1 MAMNISNL
9 VIDRIL
15 RGVMFS
21 TTTREALWSVS
32 QISSFSISIT
42 TDSQDAVDA
51 QDTPIMTF
59 YRAKQCEISAENAL
73 WDLGLFAAQGGGDNA
88 LEASTAEVTY
98 NVPIF
103 DEITLAS
110 ATSAT
115 LTYTPVTPTGETYAV
130 PYVYVLNGDG
140 TLGQKLTAAGSAA
153 TGKFAQSGATLTFAS
168 GDLAIGDT
176 IIAFYERVANGTAGS
191 QALRL
196 KNTAKD
202 FPKAGK
208 FIMEILC
215 CDPCDKTNLYY
226 AYLILP
232 SATLAPDVD
241 LDFATDA
248 RHAFTLRAQQDYCDK
263 DKLLYQLVVPEA
275 PATGA

>member
-1 MAMNISNL
+1 MNISNL

-21 TTTREALWSVS
+21 TSTREALWSVS

-51 QDTPIMTF
+51 TGTPIMTF
-59 YRAKQCEISAENAL
+59 HRAKQCEISAENAL
-73 WDLGLFAAQGGGDNA
+73 WDLTLFAAQGGGDNA
-88 LEASTAEVTY
+88 LTSSSAANKF

-103 DEITLAS
+103 DEIELAS

-115 LTYTPVTPTGETYAV
+115 LTHTPVLPTGETYAV
-130 PYVYVLNGDG
+130 PYIYVLNGDG
-140 TLGQKLTAAGSAA
+140 SMGKKLTCVNTTPGENEYSV
-153 TGKFAQSGATLTFAS
+153 SGTSVTFHS
-168 GDLAIGDT
+168 GDLAVGDT
-176 IIAFYERVANGTAGS
+176 IIAFYEYEANGTSGT
-191 QALRL
+191 QAVKLQ
-196 KNTAKD
+196 NTAKD

-208 FIMEILC
+208 FVLEILC
-215 CDPCDKTNLYY
+215 CDPCDKTTLYY
-226 AYLILP
+226 AYLVMP

-248 RHAFTLRAQQDYCDK
+248 THAFTLRAQQDYCDK
-263 DKLLYQLVVPEA
+263 QKLLYSLIVPEA
-275 PATGA
+275 ASN

>member
-1 MAMNISNL
+1 MALNISNL

-42 TDSQDAVDA
+42 TDSQDAVDGTG
-51 QDTPIMTF
+51 TPIMTF

-73 WDLGLFAAQGGGDNA
+73 WDLSLFAAQGGGVQA
-88 LEASTAEVTY
+88 LQSSSAQNRF

-103 DEITLAS
+103 DEIEMAS

-115 LTYTPVTPTGETYAV
+115 LTHTPVLPAGETYAV

-140 TLGQKLTAAGSAA
+140 SMGKKLVCGGTAAEGVY
-153 TGKFAQSGATLTFAS
+153 TQSGTTLTFAS
-168 GDLAIGDT
+168 GDLAVGDT
-176 IIAFYERVANGTAGS
+176 IIAFYEYEANGTSGN
-191 QALRL
+191 QAVKLM
-196 KNTAKD
+196 NTAKD

-208 FIMEILC
+208 FVLEILC
-215 CDPCDKTNLYY
+215 CDPCDRTNLYY
-226 AYLILP
+226 AYLIMP
-232 SATLAPDVD
+232 AATLAPDVD

-248 RHAFTLRAQQDYCDK
+248 THAFTLRAQQDYCDRSK
-263 DKLLYQLVVPEA
+263 VLYQLIVPESA
-275 PATGA
+275 NS

>member
-21 TTTREALWSVS
+21 TTTREALWNVS
-32 QISSFSISIT
+32 QISRFSISVT
-42 TDSQDAVDA
+42 SDSQDAVDA
-51 QDTPIMTF
+51 TDTPIMTF
-59 YRAKQCEISAENAL
+59 YRAKQCEVSAENAL
-73 WDLGLFAAQGGGDNA
+73 WDLGLFAAQGGNQLD
-88 LEASTAEVTY
+88 ASTATNKY

-103 DEITLAS
+103 DEITLES

-115 LTYTPVTPTGETYAV
+115 LTHTPKAPTGETYAV

-140 TLGQKLTAAGSAA
+140 TLGKKFECGTTAAAGVFTQ
-153 TGKFAQSGATLTFAS
+153 TGTTLTFAAN
-168 GDLAIGDT
+168 DLAVGDT
-176 IIAFYERVANGTAGS
+176 IIAFYEYEANGTSGN
-191 QALRL
+191 QALRM
-196 KNTAKD
+196 KNSAKD

-208 FIMEILC
+208 FVMEVLC
-215 CDPCDKTNLYY
+215 CDPCDKSTLYY
-226 AYLILP
+226 AYLIMP

-248 RHAFTLRAQQDYCDK
+248 RHSFTLRAQQDYCDK
-263 DKLLYQLVVPEA
+263 EKLLYTLCVPEA
-275 PATGA
+275 L

>member
-1 MAMNISNL
+1 MNISNL

-32 QISSFSISIT
+32 QISNFSISVT
-42 TDSQDAVDA
+42 TDSQDAVDSTG
-51 QDTPIMTF
+51 TPIMTF
-59 YRAKQCEISAENAL
+59 HRAKQCEITAENAL
-73 WDLGLFAAQGGGDNA
+73 WDLGLFAAQSGGDQA
-88 LEASTAEVTY
+88 LASSTSTNKF

-103 DEITLAS
+103 DEIELAS

-115 LTYTPVTPTGETYAV
+115 LSHTPVLPTGETYAV

-140 TLGQKLTAAGSAA
+140 TLGRKLVCAGTAAEGAY
-153 TGKFAQSGATLTFAS
+153 TQSGTTLTFAS

-176 IIAFYERVANGTAGS
+176 IIAFYEYEANGTSGS
-191 QALRL
+191 QAVKLQ
-196 KNTAKD
+196 NTAKD

-208 FIMEILC
+208 FVLEILA
-215 CDPCDKTNLYY
+215 CDPCDKTTLYY
-226 AYLILP
+226 AYLVMP

-241 LDFATDA
+241 LDFSTDA
-248 RHAFTLRAQQDYCDK
+248 THSFTLRAQQDYCDK
-263 DKLLYQLVVPEA
+263 TKLLYSLIVPEA
-275 PATGA
+275 ANS

>member
-1 MAMNISNL
+1 MLISNL

-32 QISSFSISIT
+32 QISSFSISVT

-51 QDTPIMTF
+51 TGTPIMTF

-73 WDLGLFAAQGGGDNA
+73 WDLSLFAAQGGGNNA
-88 LEASTAEVTY
+88 LVSSSATNKF

-103 DEITLAS
+103 DEIELAS

-115 LTYTPVTPTGETYAV
+115 LTHTPVLPSGATYAV

-140 TLGQKLTAAGSAA
+140 SMGKKLVAGSAA
-153 TGKFAQSGATLTFAS
+153 EAGVFAQSGATLTFAA
-168 GDLAIGDT
+168 DEFAVGDT
-176 IIAFYERVANGTAGS
+176 IIAFYEYEANGTAGS
-191 QALRL
+191 QAVKLQ
-196 KNTAKD
+196 NTAKD

-208 FIMEILC
+208 FVLEVLC
-215 CDPCDKTNLYY
+215 VDPCDRTQIYY
-226 AYLILP
+226 AYLIMP
-232 SATLAPDVD
+232 AATLAPDVD
-241 LDFATDA
+241 LDFSTDA
-248 RHAFTLRAQQDYCDK
+248 THSFTLRAQQDYCDK
-263 DKLLYQLVVPEA
+263 QKLLYSLVVPESSA
-275 PATGA
+275 A

>member
-1 MAMNISNL
+1 MTISNL
-9 VIDRIL
+9 VVDRIL

-32 QISSFSISIT
+32 QISSFSISVT

-51 QDTPIMTF
+51 TSTPIMTF

-73 WDLGLFAAQGGGDNA
+73 WDLTLFAAQGGGNQA
-88 LEASTAEVTY
+88 LTSSSSTNKF

-103 DEITLAS
+103 DEIELSS

-115 LTYTPVTPTGETYAV
+115 LTHTPVLPTGETYAV
-130 PYVYVLNGDG
+130 PYIYVLNGDG
-140 TLGQKLTAAGSAA
+140 SMGRKLTCGSSASEGVYTQAG
-153 TGKFAQSGATLTFAS
+153 TTVTFAAN
-168 GDLAIGDT
+168 DLAVGDT
-176 IIAFYERVANGTAGS
+176 IIAFYEYEANGTSGS
-191 QALRL
+191 QAVKLM
-196 KNTAKD
+196 NTAKD

-208 FIMEILC
+208 FVLEILC
-215 CDPCDKTNLYY
+215 CDPCDKTTLYY
-226 AYLILP
+226 AYLIMP

-248 RHAFTLRAQQDYCDK
+248 THSFTLRAQQDYCDK
-263 DKLLYQLVVPEA
+263 TKLLYSLVIPEA
-275 PATGA
+275 ASN

>member
-32 QISSFSISIT
+32 QISSFSISVT

-51 QDTPIMTF
+51 TGTPIMTF
-59 YRAKQCEISAENAL
+59 YRAKQCEITAENAL
-73 WDLGLFAAQGGGDNA
+73 WDLGLFAAQGGGDQA
-88 LEASTAEVTY
+88 LQASTATVKFNT
-98 NVPIF
+98 PIF

-115 LTYTPVTPTGETYAV
+115 LTHTPVLPTGETYAV
-130 PYVYVLNGDG
+130 PYIYVLNGDG
-140 TLGQKLTAAGSAA
+140 TLGTKLECAGSTSAGHY
-153 TGKFAQSGATLTFAS
+153 TVSGTTVTFNS
-168 GDLAIGDT
+168 GDLTVGQT
-176 IIAFYERVANGTAGS
+176 IIAFYEYEANGTSGS
-191 QALRL
+191 QAVKLQ
-196 KNTAKD
+196 NTAKD

-208 FIMEILC
+208 FVLEILC
-215 CDPCDKTNLYY
+215 CDPCDKSTLYY
-226 AYLILP
+226 AYLVMP

-241 LDFATDA
+241 LDFSTDST
-248 RHAFTLRAQQDYCDK
+248 HSFSLRAQQDYCDK
-263 DKLLYQLVVPEA
+263 TKLLYSLIVPEA
-275 PATGA
+275 A